1 MTERSVVHSTFVI
14 ERVYPATPEKVYFAL
29 SDPTAKKRWFFDPDN
44 PMPSRHEMDFRVG
57 GKEVNAGCPSDGQM
71 HFYNAIYYD
80 IVPNRR
86 IVYSYELLF
95 GETRVSVSLAT
106 IELIAEGKGT
116 RLILTEQ
123 GAFFDGIDSPATRE
137 HGTGELLD
145 ALGTALG
152 AEGSGQS
159 ASRFGS

>member
-1 MTERSVVHSTFVI
+1 MQVRSVVHSTFVV
-14 ERVYPATPEKVYFAL
+14 ERFYPVAPAQVYFAL
-29 SDPTAKKRWFFDPDN
+29 SDPDAKKRWFFDPDN

-71 HFYNAIYYD
+71 HFFNAVYQD
-80 IVPNRR
+80 IVPNQR

-106 IELIAEGKGT
+106 IELVAEDGGT
-116 RLILTEQ
+116 RLVMTEQ
-123 GAFFDGIDSPATRE
+123 GAFFDGHDTPDVRE

-145 ALGTALG
+145 ALGAALERDG
-152 AEGSGQS
+152 
-159 ASRFGS
+159 F

>member
-14 ERVYPATPEKVYFAL
+14 ERVYPVAPEKVYFAL
-29 SDPTAKKRWFFDPDN
+29 SDADAKKRWFFDPDN

-71 HFYNAIYYD
+71 HFYNAVYQD
-80 IVPNRR
+80 IVPNQR

-106 IELIAEGKGT
+106 IELIAGGDGT

-145 ALGTALG
+145 ALGRALQP
-152 AEGSGQS
+152 AN
-159 ASRFGS
+159 

>member
-14 ERVYPATPEKVYFAL
+14 ERVYPVGPEKVYFAL
-29 SDPTAKKRWFFDPDN
+29 SDAEAKKRWFFDPDN

-71 HFYNAIYYD
+71 HFYNAVYQD

-123 GAFFDGIDSPATRE
+123 GAFFDGIDSPASRE

-145 ALGTALG
+145 ALGMALQL
-152 AEGSGQS
+152 AT
-159 ASRFGS
+159 

>member
-14 ERVYPATPEKVYFAL
+14 ERVYPAASEKVYFAL
-29 SDPTAKKRWFFDPDN
+29 SDPAAKKRWFVDPDN

-71 HFYNAIYYD
+71 HFFNAVYQD

-106 IELIAEGKGT
+106 IELIAEGTGT

-123 GAFFDGIDSPATRE
+123 GAFFDGHDTPATRE

-145 ALGTALG
+145 ALGAAL
-152 AEGSGQS
+152 ASGI
-159 ASRFGS
+159 

>member
-1 MTERSVVHSTFVI
+1 MTERSVVHSTFVL
-14 ERVYPATPEKVYFAL
+14 ERVYPAAPGKVYFAL
-29 SDPTAKKRWFFDPDN
+29 SDPAAKKRWFVDPDN

-71 HFYNAIYYD
+71 HFYNAVYQD

-106 IELIAEGKGT
+106 IELIPEGSGT

-123 GAFFDGIDSPATRE
+123 GAFFDGIDTPATRE

-145 ALGTALG
+145 ALGAALEL
-152 AEGSGQS
+152 AT
-159 ASRFGS
+159 

>member
-14 ERVYPATPEKVYFAL
+14 ERFYPAAPEKVYFAL
-29 SDPTAKKRWFFDPDN
+29 SDPAAKKRWFVDPDN

-71 HFYNAIYYD
+71 HFYNAVYQD

-95 GETRVSVSLAT
+95 GEIRVSVSLAT
-106 IELIAEGKGT
+106 IELIPEGKGT

-123 GAFFDGIDSPATRE
+123 GAFFDGIDTSATRE

-145 ALGTALG
+145 ALGTAL
-152 AEGSGQS
+152 EP
-159 ASRFGS
+159 AS

>member
-14 ERVYPATPEKVYFAL
+14 ERVYPAAPEKVYFAL
-29 SDPTAKKRWFFDPDN
+29 SDPAAKKRWFFDPDN

-57 GKEVNAGCPSDGQM
+57 GREVNAGCPSDGQM
-71 HFYNAIYYD
+71 HFFNAVYQD
-80 IVPNRR
+80 IVPNQR

-116 RLILTEQ
+116 RLVLTEH
-123 GAFFDGIDSPATRE
+123 GAFFDGIDSPSTRE

-145 ALGTALG
+145 ALGAALQ
-152 AEGSGQS
+152 A
-159 ASRFGS
+159 AN

>member
-14 ERVYPATPEKVYFAL
+14 ERVYPQEPAKVYFAL
-29 SDPTAKKRWFFDPDN
+29 SDPEAKKRWFFDPDN

-71 HFYNAIYYD
+71 HFYNAVYQD

-106 IELIAEGKGT
+106 IELIAEGKRT

-145 ALGTALG
+145 ALGAALDL
-152 AEGSGQS
+152 AN
-159 ASRFGS
+159 

>member
-14 ERVYPATPEKVYFAL
+14 ERVYPAAPEKVYFAL
-29 SDPTAKKRWFFDPDN
+29 SDPAAKKRWFVDPDN
-44 PMPSRHEMDFRVG
+44 PQPNRHEMDFRVG

-71 HFYNAIYYD
+71 HFYNAVYQD

-95 GETRVSVSLAT
+95 GKTRVSVSLAT
-106 IELIAEGKGT
+106 IELIAEGKGM

-123 GAFFDGIDSPATRE
+123 GAFFDGHDKPGTRE

-145 ALGTALG
+145 ALGAALQ
-152 AEGSGQS
+152 A
-159 ASRFGS
+159 AN

>member
-1 MTERSVVHSTFVI
+1 MSERSVVHSTFVI
-14 ERVYPATPEKVYFAL
+14 ERVYPAAPAKVYFAL
-29 SDPTAKKRWFFDPDN
+29 SDPAAKKRWFVDPDN

-71 HFYNAIYYD
+71 HFYNAVYQD
-80 IVPNRR
+80 IVPNQR

-116 RLILTEQ
+116 RLVLTEQ
-123 GAFFDGIDSPATRE
+123 GAFFDGLDTPEERE
-137 HGTGELLD
+137 HGTNELLK
-145 ALGTALG
+145 ALGKSL
-152 AEGSGQS
+152 EQD
-159 ASRFGS
+159 

>member
-14 ERVYPATPEKVYFAL
+14 ERVYPAAPEKVYFAL
-29 SDPTAKKRWFFDPDN
+29 SDSAANKRWFFDPDN

-71 HFYNAIYYD
+71 HFYNAVYQD

-123 GAFFDGIDSPATRE
+123 GAFFDGIDSPAIRE

-145 ALGTALG
+145 ALGTAL
-152 AEGSGQS
+152 A
-159 ASRFGS
+159 AS

>member
-14 ERVYPATPEKVYFAL
+14 ERVYPVAPEKVYFAL
-29 SDPTAKKRWFFDPDN
+29 SDADAKKRWFFDPDN

-71 HFYNAIYYD
+71 HFYNAVYQD
-80 IVPNRR
+80 IVPNQR

-106 IELIAEGKGT
+106 IELIAEGDGT

-145 ALGTALG
+145 ALGRALQP
-152 AEGSGQS
+152 AN
-159 ASRFGS
+159 

>member
-1 MTERSVVHSTFVI
+1 MSERSVVHSTFVI
-14 ERVYPATPEKVYFAL
+14 ERVYPAAPEKVYFAL

-71 HFYNAIYYD
+71 HFYNAIYHD

-137 HGTGELLD
+137 HGTGELLV

>member
-14 ERVYPATPEKVYFAL
+14 ERVYPVAPEKVYFAL
-29 SDPTAKKRWFFDPDN
+29 SDADAKKRWFFDPDN

-71 HFYNAIYYD
+71 HFYNAVYQD

-106 IELIAEGKGT
+106 IELISEGSGT

-145 ALGTALG
+145 ALGAALEL
-152 AEGSGQS
+152 AN
-159 ASRFGS
+159 

>member
-14 ERVYPATPEKVYFAL
+14 ERVYPAAPAKVYFAL
-29 SDPTAKKRWFFDPDN
+29 SDPAAKKRWFFDPDN

-57 GKEVNAGCPSDGQM
+57 GKEVNAGCPSDGRM
-71 HFYNAIYYD
+71 HFFNAIYQD
-80 IVPNRR
+80 IVPNQR

-106 IELIAEGKGT
+106 IELIAEGDGT
-116 RLILTEQ
+116 RLVMTEQ
-123 GAFFDGIDSPATRE
+123 GAFFDGHDVPATRE

-145 ALGTALG
+145 ALGAAL
-152 AEGSGQS
+152 ASGV
-159 ASRFGS
+159 

>member
-1 MTERSVVHSTFVI
+1 MSERSVVHSAFVI
-14 ERVYPATPEKVYFAL
+14 ERVYPVEPQKVFFAL
-29 SDPTAKKRWFFDPDN
+29 SDPAAKKRWFFDPDN
-44 PMPSRHEMDFRVG
+44 PMHSRHEMDFRVG

-71 HFYNAIYYD
+71 HFYNAVYQD

-106 IELIAEGKGT
+106 IEVIAEGNGT

-123 GAFFDGIDSPATRE
+123 GAFFDGIDTPATRE

-145 ALGTALG
+145 ALGAAL
-152 AEGSGQS
+152 A
-159 ASRFGS
+159 AN

>member
-1 MTERSVVHSTFVI
+1 MSERSVVHSTFVI
-14 ERVYPATPEKVYFAL
+14 ERVYPVAPAKVYFAL
-29 SDPTAKKRWFFDPDN
+29 SDPAAKKRWFVDPDN

-71 HFYNAIYYD
+71 HFYNAVYQD

-116 RLILTEQ
+116 RLVLTEQ
-123 GAFFDGIDSPATRE
+123 GAFFDGIDTPATRE

-145 ALGTALG
+145 ALGAAL
-152 AEGSGQS
+152 AATS
-159 ASRFGS
+159 

>member
-14 ERVYPATPEKVYFAL
+14 ERVYPVTPEKVYFAL
-29 SDPTAKKRWFFDPDN
+29 SDADAKKRWFFDPDN
-44 PMPSRHEMDFRVG
+44 PMPSRHEMDFRIG

-71 HFYNAIYYD
+71 HFYNAVYQD

-106 IELIAEGKGT
+106 IELVAEGRGT

-145 ALGTALG
+145 ALGAALEP
-152 AEGSGQS
+152 AT
-159 ASRFGS
+159 

>member
-14 ERVYPATPEKVYFAL
+14 ERVYPVTPEKVYFAL
-29 SDPTAKKRWFFDPDN
+29 SDAEAKKRWFFDPDN

-71 HFYNAIYYD
+71 HFYNAVYQD

-106 IELIAEGKGT
+106 IELIAEDRGT

-123 GAFFDGIDSPATRE
+123 GAFFDGIDPPATRE

-145 ALGTALG
+145 ALEAALEP
-152 AEGSGQS
+152 AT
-159 ASRFGS
+159 

>member
-14 ERVYPATPEKVYFAL
+14 ERVYPAAPEKVYFAL
-29 SDPTAKKRWFFDPDN
+29 SDPAAKKRWFVDPDN
-44 PMPSRHEMDFRVG
+44 PQPNRHEMDFRVG

-71 HFYNAIYYD
+71 HFYNAVYQD

-123 GAFFDGIDSPATRE
+123 GAFFDGHDKPGTRE

-145 ALGTALG
+145 ALGAALQ
-152 AEGSGQS
+152 A
-159 ASRFGS
+159 AN

>member
-14 ERVYPATPEKVYFAL
+14 ERHYPAPPEKVYFAL
-29 SDPTAKKRWFFDPDN
+29 SDPAAKKCWFFDPDS
-44 PMPSRHEMDFRVG
+44 PMPSRHEMDFRIG
-57 GKEVNAGCPSDGQM
+57 GKEVNAGCPSDGQT
-71 HFYNAIYYD
+71 HFFNAVYQD
-80 IVPNRR
+80 IVPNKR

-123 GAFFDGIDSPATRE
+123 GAFFDGIDSPATRQ

-145 ALGTALG
+145 ALGAALQ
-152 AEGSGQS
+152 A
-159 ASRFGS
+159 AN

>member
-1 MTERSVVHSTFVI
+1 MTERSVAHSTFVI
-14 ERVYPATPEKVYFAL
+14 ERVYPAAPEKVYFAL
-29 SDPTAKKRWFFDPDN
+29 SDPAAKKRWFVDPDDPQPN
-44 PMPSRHEMDFRVG
+44 RHEMDFRVG

-71 HFYNAIYYD
+71 HFYNAVYQD

-123 GAFFDGIDSPATRE
+123 GAFFDGHDKPGTRE

-145 ALGTALG
+145 ALGAALQ
-152 AEGSGQS
+152 A
-159 ASRFGS
+159 AN